1 MSAPLPPVTLV
12 TVMPVPVTLIPVTLI
27 LGGARS
33 GKSRYAEALVESQ
46 PGPCVYLATA
56 EAGDAEM
63 AARIA
68 AHRAR
73 RGARWTTVEVPLD
86 LVGALE
92 LAAGPDRAVLVDC
105 LTLWLSNLLGAGR
118 DVASECDGLLAALP
132 GLAGPVVFV
141 SNEVGQGVVPDNA
154 LARAF
159 VDRAGRLHQDLAAAA
174 DRVIFMT
181 AGLPRDLKTPAETQS
196 RIVKLHGS

>member
-1 MSAPLPPVTLV
+1 MSAPPLPAPLVPGLAPVTLV
-12 TVMPVPVTLIPVTLI
+12 

-33 GKSRYAEALVESQ
+33 GKSRHAEAMVESQ

-56 EAGDAEM
+56 QAGDSEM

-73 RGARWTTVEVPLD
+73 RGGRWSTVEEPLD
-86 LVGALE
+86 VVEALSGAC
-92 LAAGPDRAVLVDC
+92 GPDRAVLVDC
-105 LTLWLSNLLGAGR
+105 LTLWLSNLLGAERPVAAECGR
-118 DVASECDGLLAALP
+118 LLAALP
-132 GLAGPVVFV
+132 ELAGPVVFV

-159 VDRAGRLHQDLAAAA
+159 VDHAGRLHQDLAAAA
-174 DRVIFMT
+174 QRVVFMT
-181 AGLPRDLKTPAETQS
+181 AGLPHELKSLSEIQS
-196 RIVKLHGS
+196 PVLKLQRS

>member
-1 MSAPLPPVTLV
+1 MRAQLPPVTLV
-12 TVMPVPVTLIPVTLI
+12 

-33 GKSRYAEALVESQ
+33 GKSRHAEALVEGR
-46 PGPCVYLATA
+46 PGACVYVAAA

-63 AARIA
+63 AARIE

-73 RGARWTTVEVPLD
+73 RGGRWTTIEAPLD
-86 LVGALE
+86 LAAALGA
-92 LAAGPDRAVLVDC
+92 ASGPDRAVLVDC

-118 DVASECDGLLAALP
+118 DVPDECARLLAALP

-141 SNEVGQGVVPDNA
+141 SNEVGQGIVPDNA

-159 VDRAGRLHQDLAAAA
+159 VDHAGRLHQNLAAAA
-174 DRVIFMT
+174 QSVVLMT
-181 AGLPRDLKTPAETQS
+181 AGLPRDVKTPAEPEP
-196 RIVKLHGS
+196 RVLKLHGS

>member
-1 MSAPLPPVTLV
+1 MSAPPLPTSLAPPLAPVTLV
-12 TVMPVPVTLIPVTLI
+12 

-33 GKSRYAEALVESQ
+33 GKSRHAEALVESQ
-46 PGPCVYLATA
+46 PGACVYLATA
-56 EAGDAEM
+56 QAGDGEM

-73 RGARWTTVEVPLD
+73 RAARWTTVEEPLD
-86 LVGALE
+86 LAAALGQ
-92 LAAGPDRAVLVDC
+92 ACGPDRAVLVDC

-118 DVASECDGLLAALP
+118 PVAAEFEGLLAALP

-141 SNEVGQGVVPDNA
+141 PNEVGQGVVPEGA

-159 VDRAGRLHQDLAAAA
+159 VDHAGRLHQDLAAAA
-174 DRVIFMT
+174 QRVVFMT
-181 AGLPRDLKTPAETQS
+181 AGLPRELKSVTETQS
-196 RIVKLHGS
+196 RVVRLQRS